1 MKPKTIV
8 TVLLLGFVAAAA
20 VFLVLKET
28 RSAAIGEP
36 AASTGTA
43 TAVATAASARQPNAV
58 PRKLAVY
65 YVHGTKRCNTCRA
78 IESQARQALDDGF
91 PEALMSGRLEWQS
104 VNADEPAN
112 EHFYKDFELTGS
124 SLLMVDFAGGRQTR
138 FRNLERIWDL
148 AADPPAF
155 IAYVQSEVKPWL
167 EAP

>member
-1 MKPKTIV
+1 MKSKTIV

-28 RSAAIGEP
+28 QSAAVGDP
-36 AASTGTA
+36 ATPTGTA
-43 TAVATAASARQPNAV
+43 AVVAATAPVPEPNAL
-58 PRKLAVY
+58 PRKLTVY

-78 IESQARQALDDGF
+78 IESQAKQALDDGF
-91 PEALMSGRLEWQS
+91 PEALMTGRLEWQS

-124 SLLMVDFAGGRQTR
+124 SLLMVDFADGRQTR
-138 FRNLERIWDL
+138 FKNLGKIWDL
-148 AADPPAF
+148 AADPPAY